1 DDCLTEDELDLIC
14 GVYRIDTGQCNVHGH
29 QTTHISW
36 WPRPSVW
43 EGSGLYV
50 GYWSEDCEHWFQQH
64 LDKCKSG
71 KASLKN
77 PGSWRHSIR

>member
-1 DDCLTEDELDLIC
+1 M
-14 GVYRIDTGQCNVHGH
+14 
-29 QTTHISW
+29 
-36 WPRPSVW
+36 
-43 EGSGLYV
+43 

-77 PGSWRHSIR
+77 PGSWRHSIRFSKLVNDITEKNDHLATKFLEILPTNF